1 MPSITAAVDR
11 SGRLDEKE
19 RAKRLVRRRSCRSPG
34 HTEVGAWL

>member
-11 SGRLDEKE
+11 LRKLDEKE
-19 RAKRLVRRRSCRSPG
+19 RAKRLIARRSCRSPG